1 MSDVHNLCFFVAKMI
16 HCCFFLI
23 YVIPICQG
31 TKMKTI
37 LKKLQGNISWRCT
50 GDINKHYH
58 ENVIALNR
66 RVFNKSFFKHV
77 TFIVICQPRS
87 NNQAQTS

>member
-1 MSDVHNLCFFVAKMI
+1 MLLCCKDDTLLLLFD
-16 HCCFFLI
+16 I
-23 YVIPICQG
+23 YHSYLST

-37 LKKLQGNISWRCT
+37 FKKLQGNIFWRCT

-66 RVFNKSFFKHV
+66 GVFNKSFFTHV
-77 TFIVICQPRS
+77 TFIICQLRC
-87 NNQAQTS
+87 NNHGQTG